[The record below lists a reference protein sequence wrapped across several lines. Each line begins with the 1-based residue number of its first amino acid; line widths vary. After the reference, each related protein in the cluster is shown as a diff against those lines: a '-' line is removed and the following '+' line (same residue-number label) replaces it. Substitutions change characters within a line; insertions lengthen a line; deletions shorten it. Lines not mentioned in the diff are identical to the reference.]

1 MTSTA
6 DTATGPAAAGPVAG
20 ADAGGAGLAAGPG
33 AGRSGRPGRPGRTG
47 RLGRPGSGRRRPVT
61 ASRAPLV
68 LLAPAAVILLALVVY
83 PLVRL
88 VVISFQ
94 EYGLRAI
101 FTGQAGFAGVTNY
114 TNVLTDAS
122 FWPVILRT
130 VIVTAAMVVGTLLI
144 GMAVSQLLTRLGVV
158 MRTVVSVV
166 LVLAWAMPNVA
177 SSLVWQWLFQPFYGV
192 LNWVVT
198 QMRVFGDH
206 TQDNWAS
213 HPAQAYTI
221 VLTLV
226 IWQAVPFVAL
236 TLYAA
241 QSQIAPEYYEAGSL
255 DGATTWAMY
264 RAITLPALAPTLLL
278 VTILSVIWDFNVFNQ
293 IWLLTRGGPEDATL
307 TLGIWTFVKS
317 FVSNAYG
324 QGAAIAVIST
334 VILGVLSSYYI
345 RRLVRS
351 GEEDL

>member
-6 DTATGPAAAGPVAG
+6 EPVTDAEQSAPVTGGRARGGPVQG
-20 ADAGGAGLAAGPG
+20 PSRGRGVEGGNGP
-33 AGRSGRPGRPGRTG
+33 
-47 RLGRPGSGRRRPVT
+47 RRRSPVG
-61 ASRAPLV
+61 SRAPLV
-68 LLAPAAVILLALVVY
+68 LLAPAALLLLALVVY

-94 EYGLRAI
+94 DYGLRAI
-101 FTGQAGFAGVTNY
+101 FTGQAGFAGFANY
-114 TNVLTDAS
+114 TGVLTDAS

-130 VIVTAAMVVGTLLI
+130 VLVTGAMVLGTIVI
-144 GMAVSQLLTRLGVV
+144 GMGVAQLLTRLGVV

-192 LNWVVT
+192 LNWVIT
-198 QMRVFGDH
+198 QLRVFGDH

-213 HPAQAYTI
+213 HPGQAYTI

-241 QSQIAPEYYEAGSL
+241 QSQIAPEYYEAGAL
-255 DGATTWAMY
+255 DGP
-264 RAITLPALAPTLLL
+264 R
-278 VTILSVIWDFNVFNQ
+278 
-293 IWLLTRGGPEDATL
+293 RGRCTARSPCPR
-307 TLGIWTFVKS
+307 S
-317 FVSNAYG
+317 P
-324 QGAAIAVIST
+324 
-334 VILGVLSSYYI
+334 
-345 RRLVRS
+345 RRCCSCRS
-351 GEEDL
+351 CR

>member
-1 MTSTA
+1 MS
-6 DTATGPAAAGPVAG
+6 GPAPAGPDTRRDGPGRGRGRGRDRDRGRPV
-20 ADAGGAGLAAGPG
+20 GAGPSGAGSTGGPG
-33 AGRSGRPGRPGRTG
+33 G
-47 RLGRPGSGRRRPVT
+47 GRRSLT
-61 ASRAPLV
+61 ASRAPLF
-68 LLAPAAVILLALVVY
+68 LLAPAAILLLALVVY

-88 VVISFQ
+88 LVISFQ
-94 EYGLRAI
+94 DYGLRAI
-101 FTGQAGFAGVTNY
+101 FTGQAGFAGLTNY

-130 VIVTAAMVVGTLLI
+130 VLVTGAMVVGTIGI

-192 LNWVVT
+192 LNWMIT
-198 QMRVFGDH
+198 QLGVFGDH

-213 HPAQAYTI
+213 TPGQSLAI
-221 VLTLV
+221 VLSLV

-241 QSQIAPEYYEAGSL
+241 QSQIAPEYYEAGAL
-255 DGATTWAMY
+255 DGASAWAMY
-264 RAITLPALAPTLLL
+264 RAITLPALVPTLLL

-293 IWLLTRGGPEDATL
+293 IWLLTKGGPEDTTL

-334 VILGVLSSYYI
+334 LILGALTSYYI

-351 GEEDL
+351 GEDDL

>member
-6 DTATGPAAAGPVAG
+6 ERVPGSAQAEPGTRHGPAGRGV
-20 ADAGGAGLAAGPG
+20 GGGRRSEPRGGRGPG
-33 AGRSGRPGRPGRTG
+33 RGPGRR
-47 RLGRPGSGRRRPVT
+47 SVT
-61 ASRAPLV
+61 SSRAPLV
-68 LLAPAAVILLALVVY
+68 LLAPAALLLLALVVY

-88 VVISFQ
+88 LVISFQ
-94 EYGLRAI
+94 DYGLRAI
-101 FTGQAGFAGVTNY
+101 FTGQAGFAGFSNY

-130 VIVTAAMVVGTLLI
+130 VLVTGAMVVGTIGI
-144 GMAVSQLLTRLGVV
+144 GMAVSQMLTRLGVV

-192 LNWVVT
+192 LNWLIT
-198 QMRVFGDH
+198 QLGVFGDH

-213 HPAQAYTI
+213 SPGQALTI

-241 QSQIAPEYYEAGSL
+241 QSQIAPEYYEAGAL
-255 DGATTWAMY
+255 DGASAWSMY
-264 RAITLPALAPTLLL
+264 RAITLPALVPTLLL

-293 IWLLTRGGPEDATL
+293 IWLLTKGGPEDTTL

-334 VILGVLSSYYI
+334 LILGALTSYYI

>member
-6 DTATGPAAAGPVAG
+6 EPVTDAEQSAPVTGGRTSGGRARGRRSDGPVQG
-20 ADAGGAGLAAGPG
+20 PSRGGPG
-33 AGRSGRPGRPGRTG
+33 AGRRS
-47 RLGRPGSGRRRPVT
+47 PVG
-61 ASRAPLV
+61 SRAPLV
-68 LLAPAAVILLALVVY
+68 LLAPAALLLLALVVY

-94 EYGLRAI
+94 DYGLRAI
-101 FTGQAGFAGVTNY
+101 FTGQAGFTGLTNY
-114 TNVLTDAS
+114 TDVLTDAS

-130 VIVTAAMVVGTLLI
+130 VLVTGAMVLGTIVI
-144 GMAVSQLLTRLGVV
+144 GMGVAQLLTRLGVA

-192 LNWVVT
+192 LNWLIT
-198 QMRVFGDH
+198 QLRVFGDH

-213 HPAQAYTI
+213 HPGQAYTI

-241 QSQIAPEYYEAGSL
+241 QSQIAPEYYEAGAL
-255 DGATTWAMY
+255 DGASVWTMY

-278 VTILSVIWDFNVFNQ
+278 VSILSVIWDFNVFNQ
-293 IWLLTRGGPEDATL
+293 IWLLTRGGPEEATL
-307 TLGIWTFVKS
+307 TLGIWTFVQS

-334 VILGVLSSYYI
+334 LILGVLTSYYI

>member
-6 DTATGPAAAGPVAG
+6 ERVPGSAP
-20 ADAGGAGLAAGPG
+20 AGPG
-33 AGRSGRPGRPGRTG
+33 T
-47 RLGRPGSGRRRPVT
+47 RRRRSVGS
-61 ASRAPLV
+61 SRAPLV
-68 LLAPAAVILLALVVY
+68 LLAPAALLLLALVVY

-94 EYGLRAI
+94 DYGLRAI
-101 FTGQAGFAGVTNY
+101 FTGQAGFAGFSNY
-114 TNVLTDAS
+114 TNVLADPS

-130 VIVTAAMVVGTLLI
+130 VLVTGAMVVGTIGI
-144 GMAVSQLLTRLGVV
+144 GMAVSQLLTRLGVA
-158 MRTVVSVV
+158 MRTIVSVV

-192 LNWVVT
+192 LNWLIT
-198 QMRVFGDH
+198 QLGVFGDH

-213 HPAQAYTI
+213 SPGQALTI
-221 VLTLV
+221 VLSLV

-255 DGATTWAMY
+255 DGATAWAMY
-264 RAITLPALAPTLLL
+264 RAITLPALVPTLLL

-293 IWLLTRGGPEDATL
+293 IWLLTRGGPEDTTL

-334 VILGVLSSYYI
+334 LILGALTSYYI

>member
-6 DTATGPAAAGPVAG
+6 EPVTDAEQSAPVTGGRGAGGRGAGGRRADGPVQG
-20 ADAGGAGLAAGPG
+20 SSRGSRRGGRG
-33 AGRSGRPGRPGRTG
+33 AGRRS
-47 RLGRPGSGRRRPVT
+47 PVG
-61 ASRAPLV
+61 SRAPLV
-68 LLAPAAVILLALVVY
+68 LLAPAALLLLALVVY

-94 EYGLRAI
+94 DYGLRAI
-101 FTGQAGFAGVTNY
+101 FTGQAGFTGLTNY
-114 TNVLTDAS
+114 TDVLTDAS

-130 VIVTAAMVVGTLLI
+130 VLVTGAMVLGTIVI
-144 GMAVSQLLTRLGVV
+144 GMGVAQLLTRLGVA
-158 MRTVVSVV
+158 MRTIVSVV

-192 LNWVVT
+192 LNWLIT
-198 QMRVFGDH
+198 QLRVFGDH

-213 HPAQAYTI
+213 HPGQAYTI

-241 QSQIAPEYYEAGSL
+241 QSQIAPEYYEAGAL
-255 DGATTWAMY
+255 DGASVWTVY

-278 VTILSVIWDFNVFNQ
+278 VSILSVIWDFNVFNQ
-293 IWLLTRGGPEDATL
+293 IWLLTRGGPEEATL
-307 TLGIWTFVKS
+307 TLGIWTFVQS

-334 VILGVLSSYYI
+334 LILGVLTSYYI

-351 GEEDL
+351 CEEDL

>member
-20 ADAGGAGLAAGPG
+20 ADAGAAGLAAGPG
-33 AGRSGRPGRPGRTG
+33 AGRSGRPGRTG
-47 RLGRPGSGRRRPVT
+47 RLGRPGPGRRRPVT

-130 VIVTAAMVVGTLLI
+130 IVVTAAMVLGTLLI

>member
-6 DTATGPAAAGPVAG
+6 EPVTDAEQSAPVTGGRAGGGRARGRRSDGPVQG
-20 ADAGGAGLAAGPG
+20 PSRGGRG
-33 AGRSGRPGRPGRTG
+33 AGRRS
-47 RLGRPGSGRRRPVT
+47 PVG
-61 ASRAPLV
+61 SRAPLV
-68 LLAPAAVILLALVVY
+68 LLAPAALLLLALVVY

-94 EYGLRAI
+94 DYGLRAI
-101 FTGQAGFAGVTNY
+101 FTGQAGFTGLTNY
-114 TNVLTDAS
+114 TDVLTDAS

-130 VIVTAAMVVGTLLI
+130 VLVTGAMVLGTIVI
-144 GMAVSQLLTRLGVV
+144 GMGVAQLLTRLGVA

-192 LNWVVT
+192 LNWLIT
-198 QMRVFGDH
+198 QLRVFGDH

-213 HPAQAYTI
+213 HPGQAYTI

-241 QSQIAPEYYEAGSL
+241 QSQIAPEYYEAGAL

-293 IWLLTRGGPEDATL
+293 IWLVSQGGPDGATS
-307 TLGIWTFVKS
+307 TLGVFTYITAFVGHDIGTGS
-317 FVSNAYG
+317 AV
-324 QGAAIAVIST
+324 AVIAAL
-334 VILGVLSSYYI
+334 ILMALSALYI
-345 RRLVRS
+345 RNHVRS
-351 GEEDL
+351 GEEL